1 MELEK
6 EINQK
11 KFNSEYHKAAINLIY
26 SYNWLLSFVRK
37 ELDPYNITTQQF
49 NILRILRGNQ
59 PEPASIGLLKQ
70 RMLDKMCDASRIVD
84 RLLEKGLVNRS
95 INKEDRRSS
104 NIYITD
110 AGLALLDQI
119 TLHDRMDELLKN
131 ISLEEATILNKLL
144 DKLRG

>member
-26 SYNWLLSFVRK
+26 TYGWLLSFIRK

-49 NILRILRGNQ
+49 NILRIIRGHQ
-59 PEPASIGLLKQ
+59 PEPISIGLLKQ
-70 RMLDKMCDASRIVD
+70 RMLDKMSDASRIVD
-84 RLLEKGLVNRS
+84 RLLEKGLVSRA
-95 INKEDRRSS
+95 INKNDRRSA
-104 NIYITD
+104 NIHITD
-110 AGLALLDQI
+110 SGLALLDQI
-119 TLHDRMDELLKN
+119 TLQDKMDDLLKN
-131 ISLEEATILNKLL
+131 ISAEEALLLNNLL